1 MADFRVSK
9 LSATIGTTLTGGI
22 AWVGMTA
29 GPGIMY
35 GQGKWQCTTLL
46 SGGWNY
52 TLADPGTPGEG
63 SITLYDDR
71 YEYMCPDL
79 VEPFVIA
86 YPAPIYP
93 GSFCDL
99 SLWYGYC
106 DEIELTTADGTY
118 TYGWDA
124 DAELDEWYCGTTYPT
139 PSSSRIAATSVPTLL
154 RWSQPERTPFLVA
167 EGRDGALWMVVAKH
181 SRVRLGAARP
191 YVWGASV
198 YPDIILYRGNVNND
212 VWEQVATVAAGTT
225 LGSAIYRA
233 SGSSL
238 EQPMVLPRHLE
249 ELPDGM
255 LRCAV
260 GLFGQNSVSIVGLS
274 GPFFPIPQTW
284 WFTSSDNGATW
295 TAEDA
300 PATDDTF
307 LISAHHDIDGTYHLL
322 LQPAIG
328 SNVRYQ
334 VAAPDLSAWTL
345 GTGAAYIDMGY
356 TAALAFP
363 GMSADELQ
371 GYPDGRI
378 ETAGHNYQIDART
391 GALVVVDA
399 LRANAVHGAFYDA
412 SDDTWHT
419 LAYSNV
425 AGSIEKLFYYPADR
439 ATAQTATYAQIT
451 ALAVQYG
458 TAYERSQQKA
468 WNGQS
473 QLLIGQ
479 DGVLRLFHHEY
490 TNDVITRHESRDG
503 GKTWSELSSTTL

>member
-1 MADFRVSK
+1 
-9 LSATIGTTLTGGI
+9 
-22 AWVGMTA
+22 
-29 GPGIMY
+29 
-35 GQGKWQCTTLL
+35 
-46 SGGWNY
+46 
-52 TLADPGTPGEG
+52 
-63 SITLYDDR
+63 
-71 YEYMCPDL
+71 
-79 VEPFVIA
+79 
-86 YPAPIYP
+86 
-93 GSFCDL
+93 
-99 SLWYGYC
+99 
-106 DEIELTTADGTY
+106 
-118 TYGWDA
+118 
-124 DAELDEWYCGTTYPT
+124 
-139 PSSSRIAATSVPTLL
+139 
-154 RWSQPERTPFLVA
+154 
-167 EGRDGALWMVVAKH
+167 MVVAKH
-181 SRVRLGAARP
+181 SRVSLGAARP

-198 YPDIILYRGNVNND
+198 YPDIILYRCNVNND

-238 EQPMVLPRHLE
+238 AQPMVLPRHLE

-328 SNVRYQ
+328 SNVRYKI
-334 VAAPDLSAWTL
+334 ASPDLSAWTL

-412 SDDTWHT
+412 SDDTWHV

-425 AGSIEKLFYYPADR
+425 AGSTEKLFYYPANR
-439 ATAQTATYAQIT
+439 TTAQTATYAQIT

-490 TNDVITRHESRDG
+490 TNEVITRHESRDG
-503 GKTWSELSSTTL
+503 GKTWAELSSTTL